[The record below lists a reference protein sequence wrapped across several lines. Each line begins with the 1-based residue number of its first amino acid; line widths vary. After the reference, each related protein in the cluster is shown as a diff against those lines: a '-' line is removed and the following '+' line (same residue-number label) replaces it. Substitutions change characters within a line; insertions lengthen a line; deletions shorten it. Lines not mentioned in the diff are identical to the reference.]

1 MSHGAP
7 RCRSLLQR
15 AQRSYHSSALMPA
28 QSQSEPA
35 ASSSASH
42 WPRQHSASASR
53 WLRGV
58 GASRRKQ
65 REMLLAAIHGARTHA
80 RVLYNVSEPD
90 ATTPEMS
97 VLVFFLFN
105 HHTREKRKHTHAT
118 PPSVGSSGKDRSPS
132 FKPESDTWRWRRA
145 HGEIELYAPRM
156 RRRRTSETN
165 KAIVCAG
172 TLLACARAPRHRCRR
187 PSQQRSRRS
196 QRHGW
201 NEFTTPPVFGCSA
214 RSAPSRRVRADSY
227 PHARGGTAVAASSR
241 AARPELGAPARQ
253 AKPTVMGGQHTHEN
267 VHSGRS

>member
-15 AQRSYHSSALMPA
+15 AQRSNHSSALMPA

-53 WLRGV
+53 WLR

-118 PPSVGSSGKDRSPS
+118 PPTVGSSDKDRSPS
-132 FKPESDTWRWRRA
+132 LKPESGHLALAARTWRDRV
-145 HGEIELYAPRM
+145 
-156 RRRRTSETN
+156 
-165 KAIVCAG
+165 VCA
-172 TLLACARAPRHRCRR
+172 
-187 PSQQRSRRS
+187 Q
-196 QRHGW
+196 
-201 NEFTTPPVFGCSA
+201 
-214 RSAPSRRVRADSY
+214 D
-227 PHARGGTAVAASSR
+227 AA
-241 AARPELGAPARQ
+241 
-253 AKPTVMGGQHTHEN
+253 
-267 VHSGRS
+267 